1 MVKKQCAWLCV
12 VNLKGKATLGV
23 EAAPAANQLTAFE
36 SWGCQCS
43 AILAAKRVSWRESIQ
58 WKSWLSSEAAA
69 FRQAPI
75 DQDVRAFSI
84 SPQNVS
90 RPVKRGHR
98 ALRLFSASFILAA
111 SVTSF
116 WKTLALGSAAVVV
129 KCSRVSVLCPNC
141 AWDNG
146 PAVEQCPQNPS
157 PWVQEPA
164 GRTCRR
170 VQGQIGQWRPLHL
183 GSGYLWTPWDPLSG
197 RIFQG
202 KNYFLKPVFQYNF

>member
-1 MVKKQCAWLCV
+1 MCLALRCKF
-12 VNLKGKATLGV
+12 KGKSNAWSGGSASSQSAHGLWV
-23 EAAPAANQLTAFE
+23 FE

-58 WKSWLSSEAAA
+58 WKSRLSSEAAV

-75 DQDVRAFSI
+75 DQDARAFSI

-98 ALRLFSASFILAA
+98 ALRLYSASFILAT

-129 KCSRVSVLCPNC
+129 VKCSCVSVLCPNC

-202 KNYFLKPVFQYNF
+202 KNCCLKPIFQHNF